1 MSNICAKCAGQGV
14 IEVEGRMLECEC
26 ALVRRIAASM
36 PAYLRRAEVKPDHLS
51 TGLFKMFKKNA
62 FVVSSWPDMK
72 AVVKAVIISNQN
84 VFVKVTSDR
93 EIRDVYVGSKSR
105 AAKGD
110 EEGQIYNSLED
121 LMDPPGLVVVRL
133 NELSYKNKAA
143 PGALEEAICYRMDRD
158 KPTWLFSD
166 VDRAFSIGSH
176 AYSESIAD
184 VIRSNFPT
192 VNVPRIITHNQ
203 SDPFN
208 SQPVSRIPDSMAEF
222 VENTNSAQEPQE
234 PQGIQEERPRPR
246 PKARIKPSE
255 DVDAQSGM
263 ESMYGGGLS
272 KKGPPKGFGRG
283 R

>member
-1 MSNICAKCAGQGV
+1 MSSICTKCNGQGV
-14 IEVEGRMLECEC
+14 VEIDGRMLECEC

-36 PAYLRRAEVKPDHLS
+36 PAYLRRAEVKPDHLG
-51 TGLFKMFKKNA
+51 TALFKMLKKNA

-72 AVVKAVIISNQN
+72 AIVKAVIISNQS

-176 AYSESIAD
+176 AYSETIAD

-192 VNVPRIITHNQ
+192 VNVPRIITHDRN
-203 SDPFN
+203 DPFN
-208 SQPVSRIPDSMAEF
+208 SRAEPVSRIPESMSGL
-222 VENTNSAQEPQE
+222 VERIP
-234 PQGIQEERPRPR
+234 PIQESKEPLEEIQKTR
-246 PKARIKPSE
+246 PKARIRPSE